1 MLIERMEST
10 KTEDYWN
17 QFLNEYPAYK
27 NISYTAWQ
35 FGADPNTLAQLV
47 IDGTK
52 TLTCSSL
59 REYQVENEPLPEV
72 GDVSI
77 VLDESDEPKCI
88 IENTKVYTMK
98 YSDVDEEIAFKEG
111 EGNRTLEYWR
121 KAHLEFFEWVYKEIG
136 HEFNEDEEIVVEEFK
151 MIYK

>member
-1 MLIERMEST
+1 ME
-10 KTEDYWN
+10 EDKYWCEFIDEHPQYSDK
-17 QFLNEYPAYK
+17 QFE
-27 NISYTAWQ
+27 AWQ
-35 FGADPNTLAQLV
+35 FGADSNTLAQLV

-59 REYQVENEPLPEV
+59 REYQVENEPLPEA

-77 VLDESDEPKCI
+77 ILDESDDPKCI
-88 IENTKVYTMK
+88 IENTKVYKMK

-111 EGNRTLEYWR
+111 EGDRTLEYWR
-121 KAHLEFFEWVYKEIG
+121 KAHLEFFEWLYKEMG
-136 HEFNEDEEIVVEEFK
+136 YEFNEDEEIVVEEFK

>member
-1 MLIERMEST
+1 
-10 KTEDYWN
+10 
-17 QFLNEYPAYK
+17 
-27 NISYTAWQ
+27 
-35 FGADPNTLAQLV
+35 
-47 IDGTK
+47 
-52 TLTCSSL
+52 TCSSL

-111 EGNRTLEYWR
+111 EGDRTLEYWR
-121 KAHLEFFEWVYKEIG
+121 KDHLKSFEWLYKEIG
-136 HEFNEDEEIVVEEFK
+136 YEFNEDEEIVVEEFK
-151 MIYK
+151 MLYKYLSNLRRRLMHKIIIDSDTAGDDRIAILTALHIFDVLGITI

>member
-1 MLIERMEST
+1 MKVENYWERFIYYYPEYKDLTIEA
-10 KTEDYWN
+10 
-17 QFLNEYPAYK
+17 F
-27 NISYTAWQ
+27 Q

-47 IDGTK
+47 VDGTK

-98 YSDVDEEIAFKEG
+98 FSDVDEEIAYKEG
-111 EGNRTLEYWR
+111 EGDRTLSYWR
-121 KAHLEFFEWVYKEIG
+121 KAHLDFFEWLYKEIG
-136 HEFNEDEEIVVEEFK
+136 YEFNEDEEIVVEEFK
-151 MIYK
+151 LIYS

>member
-1 MLIERMEST
+1 MSLQN
-10 KTEDYWN
+10 YWN
-17 QFLNEYPAYK
+17 NFINTHPSYK
-27 NISYTAWQ
+27 NKSYESFQ

-47 IDGTK
+47 VDRTK

-59 REYQVENEPLPEV
+59 REYKVENEPLPEV

-98 YSDVDEEIAFKEG
+98 FSEVDEEIAYKEG
-111 EGNRTLEYWR
+111 EGDRTLSYWR
-121 KAHLEFFEWVYKEIG
+121 KAHLEFFEWLYKEIG
-136 HEFNEDEEIVVEEFK
+136 YEFNEDEEIVVEEFK
-151 MIYK
+151 LIHV

>member
-1 MLIERMEST
+1 MKIAN
-10 KTEDYWN
+10 YWKKFIQEN
-17 QFLNEYPAYK
+17 PEYSDTTYE
-27 NISYTAWQ
+27 AWQ

-77 VLDESDEPKCI
+77 ILDESDEPKCI
-88 IENTKVYTMK
+88 TQNTKVYTKK
-98 YSDVDEEIAFKEG
+98 YYDVDEEIAFKEG
-111 EGNRTLEYWR
+111 EGDRTLEYWR
-121 KAHLEFFEWVYKEIG
+121 KTHLEFFEWLYKEIG

>member
-1 MLIERMEST
+1 MKIAN
-10 KTEDYWN
+10 YWEEFIKEN
-17 QFLNEYPAYK
+17 LDYK
-27 NISYTAWQ
+27 NTDYTAWQ

-77 VLDESDEPKCI
+77 ILDESDEPKCI
-88 IENTKVYTMK
+88 IENIKVYTIK

-151 MIYK
+151 MIYS